1 MTVFEKKKNRGR
13 SEDDELY
20 QIFTDEVKEAA
31 RDVGL
36 TESVIRDGGDY
47 RQHKTKEIFWLPLD
61 TLVEFEEA
69 DAEIKDDGEFWDYF
83 SGLIVDKQLKTKQ
96 ERTKRKTRS
105 WDNWKSNWDDWKPK
119 KISSWWSDWGYNSKS
134 WGTGDS
140 ALTKQLALALKAVT
154 ATVSVVNDTG
164 HRFIVKLQQES
175 GAPSVAYTDFNSKRV
190 VISPQA
196 LLDTSIDTDTGIE
209 VTTGWG
215 LHEASH
221 VKYTMSLLDALT
233 NPSKLRPMSVASL
246 LLNILEDLRIEDLTG
261 KKFPGFKEYFTSANA
276 YLWGT
281 MLEHVPSTWGPDLKE
296 KVNAVIAMVKWPTE
310 FEATAKADP
319 DLSVEWPWWRAWA
332 DDYVAGKEPIRM
344 AIVRALEHLAED
356 PKTEQEM
363 TELGKREEELERTQ
377 SEPLTD
383 EQFKELLDQ
392 LKKLLDNGMDPCP
405 SPGTGP
411 ADEGPKLTDEQAGE
425 LEKLIQEQFQQFE
438 AFYKMRQGTQD
449 VGPVIEVSKPIEDY
463 DTKSF
468 YEKPGGMAQR
478 LREVFYFRK
487 VQHTENERLLKSGA
501 VDEEQLWR
509 AGLGDNRVFERETTP
524 EETYASVTM
533 LVDASGSMIGDGIER
548 AQNLANVMLACLR
561 TQRGVRARVRAHST
575 TYDGQGCAIYRIWEQ
590 GDPDTRLGI
599 INGGIRHG
607 SNFDGFAIDWCAK
620 ELADNSMPG
629 ESKLLI
635 VLSDGLPAG
644 SMVTDAGW
652 VHYGGDA
659 AMDHMRA
666 VGDYWDRKGVHIVQI
681 AIDPDGIRP
690 EEQARM
696 FRHWVGYESDQRLLV
711 DLTKVLVKTFGGV
724 E

>member
-1 MTVFEKKKNRGR
+1 MTVIEKKNRGR
-13 SEDDELY
+13 SEDDEPS
-20 QIFTDEVKEAA
+20 QIFTEEVKEAA

-61 TLVEFEEA
+61 ILVEFEEA
-69 DAEIKDDGEFWDYF
+69 DSEIKDDGEFWDYF
-83 SGLIVDKQLKTKQ
+83 SELIVAQQLKTKQ

-105 WDNWKSNWDDWKPK
+105 WSNWKSTWDDWKPK

-164 HRFIVKLQQES
+164 HRFVVKLQQES

-233 NPSKLRPMSVASL
+233 SPTKLRPMSVASL

-261 KKFPGFKEYFTSANA
+261 KKFPGFKEYFTAGNA

-281 MLEHVPSTWGPDLKE
+281 MKDNVPTTWGPDLKD

-310 FEATAKADP
+310 FEAIAKADP
-319 DLSVEWPWWRAWA
+319 DLAVEWPWWRAWA
-332 DDYVAGKEPIRM
+332 EDYVADKEPIRM
-344 AIVRALEHLAED
+344 AIVRGLERLAED
-356 PKTEQEM
+356 PETEKQMAQLGEQE
-363 TELGKREEELERTQ
+363 EALEGARP
-377 SEPLTD
+377 EPLTD
-383 EQFKELLDQ
+383 EEFKALLDE
-392 LKKLLDNGMDPCP
+392 LKKLLANGMDPCP
-405 SPGTGP
+405 SPGAMP
-411 ADEGPKLTDEQAGE
+411 AEGPKLTDDQAHE
-425 LEKLIQEQFQQFE
+425 LEKLIQEQFQTFE

-449 VGPVIEVSKPIEDY
+449 VGPVIEVSKPVEDSE
-463 DTKSF
+463 TKAY

-509 AGLGDNRVFERETTP
+509 AGLGDNRVFERESTP

-533 LVDASGSMIGDGIER
+533 LVDASGSMIGPGLER
-548 AQNLANVMLACLR
+548 AQELANVMLACLR
-561 TQRGVRARVRAHST
+561 TQRGVRARVRAHT
-575 TYDGQGCAIYRIWEQ
+575 TTNTGDGCAIFRIWEP
-590 GDPDTRLGI
+590 GDPDTRLGL
-599 INGGIRHG
+599 INGGIPHG
-607 SNFDGFAIDWCAK
+607 SNWDGFAIDWCAK
-620 ELADNSMPG
+620 ELADNSLPG

-644 SMVTDAGW
+644 SMNTAAGFL
-652 VHYGGDA
+652 HYGGDA

-666 VGDYWDRKGVHIVQI
+666 VGDYWGRKGVHIVQI
-681 AIDPDGIRP
+681 AIDPDGMRP
-690 EEQARM
+690 EDQARM